1 MDALPPTHSLKTRLK
16 VTEGFNHLLKAPF
29 SVHPKTGKIC
39 VPFLASEVDSFNLD
53 TVPTVTSIRSEEGA
67 ALLAKSIKI
76 LAQLAD
82 TCESDQE
89 NDENSPPKKSK
100 L

>member
-1 MDALPPTHSLKTRLK
+1 MTVALIFVFKTRLK

-53 TVPTVTSIRSEEGA
+53 TVPTVTSIRSEDGA
-67 ALLAKSIKI
+67 AHLAKSIAI
-76 LAQLAD
+76 LADLAE
-82 TCESDQE
+82 TCDDE
-89 NDENSPPKKSK
+89 NDENVPPKKSK